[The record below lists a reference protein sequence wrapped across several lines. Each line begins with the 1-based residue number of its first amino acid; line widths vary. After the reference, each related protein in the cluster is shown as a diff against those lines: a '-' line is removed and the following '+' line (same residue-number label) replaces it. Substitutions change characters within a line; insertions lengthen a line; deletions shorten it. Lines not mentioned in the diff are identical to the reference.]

1 MPARILVV
9 DDEPAFLD
17 SMRRGLLLSG
27 FTQVRVESNPL
38 AAASL
43 LEKGEVF
50 DVALLDITMPQ
61 MDGVELLTVIKNHS
75 PHTEC
80 IMVTAVNEAGYAVAS
95 LKKGA
100 FDYVLKPVSLEDL
113 VQTIDRALERK
124 RLLDILEIE
133 KKTSIPELENPGAF
147 AEIITGAPKMV
158 RILREAE
165 LHAASNVPILIT
177 GESGTGKEL
186 LAQAIHRASPRAGK
200 RFTPINMTFPG
211 TALFESE
218 FFGHT
223 KGAFTGA
230 DKERQGLLEYTEG
243 GTLFMD
249 EIGNLSPELQGK
261 LLRVLQEGEFFKL
274 GTHKPRKVDVRF
286 VAATNADL
294 ESLLAQGLFRK
305 DFYYRLRGAWL
316 HLPPLRERKE
326 DIPRL
331 AKKFLE
337 EFTPGPRDREV
348 DGQTLN
354 LLLAYDY
361 PWNIRELKSIL
372 QAAVNLA
379 KGRQLSSH
387 LLPKFFREK
396 ISAKEL
402 ARQSASPEPIMPLA
416 AMEKNYILNV
426 YRQTGRNKSRTALL
440 LGLGLN
446 TLRRKLQ
453 SYGEE

>member
-1 MPARILVV
+1 MAVRFLVV
-9 DDEPAFLD
+9 DDEPDFLD
-17 SMRRGLLLSG
+17 SMRRGLLISG
-27 FTQVRVESNPL
+27 FTQVRVESDPL

-43 LEKGEVF
+43 LEQGEVF

-61 MDGVELLTVIKNHS
+61 MNGVELLTVIKTHS

-100 FDYVLKPVSLEDL
+100 FDYVLKPVSHDEL
-113 VQTIDRALERK
+113 VQTINRALERK
-124 RLLDILEIE
+124 RFLDILEMG
-133 KKTSIPELENPGAF
+133 KKPGIPALENPGAF
-147 AEIITGAPKMV
+147 AEIITGSQQMF
-158 RILREAE
+158 RILKEAE
-165 LHAASNVPILIT
+165 LHAASDVPILIT

-186 LAQAIHRASPRAGK
+186 LAQAIHRASPRAGN
-200 RFTPINMTFPG
+200 RFTPINMTFPS

-230 DKERQGLLEYTEG
+230 EKERQGLLEYTEG
-243 GTLFMD
+243 GTLFLD

-261 LLRVLQEGEFFKL
+261 LLRVLQEGELLKL
-274 GTHKPRKVDVRF
+274 GTNRTRKVNVRF

-326 DIPRL
+326 DIPL
-331 AKKFLE
+331 LVKKFLD
-337 EFTPGPRDREV
+337 EFTTRPSGREV
-348 DGQTLN
+348 DEQTLN
-354 LLLAYDY
+354 LLMAYDY
-361 PWNIRELKSIL
+361 PGNIRELKTII
-372 QAAVNLA
+372 QGAVNLA
-379 KGRQLSSH
+379 KGKQLSSH
-387 LLPKFFREK
+387 FLPQFFREK
-396 ISAKEL
+396 ISEKNLE
-402 ARQSASPEPIMPLA
+402 QQTESPGPIVPLA
-416 AMEKNYILNV
+416 VMEKNYILKV

-453 SYGEE
+453 SYGED

>member
-1 MPARILVV
+1 
-9 DDEPAFLD
+9 
-17 SMRRGLLLSG
+17 
-27 FTQVRVESNPL
+27 
-38 AAASL
+38 
-43 LEKGEVF
+43 
-50 DVALLDITMPQ
+50 
-61 MDGVELLTVIKNHS
+61 
-75 PHTEC
+75 
-80 IMVTAVNEAGYAVAS
+80 
-95 LKKGA
+95 
-100 FDYVLKPVSLEDL
+100 
-113 VQTIDRALERK
+113 
-124 RLLDILEIE
+124 
-133 KKTSIPELENPGAF
+133 
-147 AEIITGAPKMV
+147 
-158 RILREAE
+158 
-165 LHAASNVPILIT
+165 
-177 GESGTGKEL
+177 
-186 LAQAIHRASPRAGK
+186 
-200 RFTPINMTFPG
+200 
-211 TALFESE
+211 
-218 FFGHT
+218 
-223 KGAFTGA
+223 
-230 DKERQGLLEYTEG
+230 
-243 GTLFMD
+243 
-249 EIGNLSPELQGK
+249 
-261 LLRVLQEGEFFKL
+261 VLQEGEFFKL
-274 GTHKPRKVDVRF
+274 GTQKPRKVDVRF

-337 EFTPGPRDREV
+337 EFTPVPRDREV

-361 PWNIRELKSIL
+361 PGNIRELKSIL